1 MSKKTNKG
9 GHIDRFYSYS
19 LFLHQVLQILVVG
32 DAFQL
37 VLFAD

>member
-1 MSKKTNKG
+1 MERTTRTFGSP
-9 GHIDRFYSYS
+9 SYPFVS
-19 LFLHQVLQILVVG
+19 FLQQVLQILVVG